1 MAYYLT
7 KQFQQNQIFDLL
19 AGEAFTRVVSLDM
32 GRGWTRARLYE
43 KGEDNWTETA
53 LKLDDKGNT
62 RIPTR
67 ISYDQSG
74 DPPVEIELV
83 GYEADP
89 MDFRQQFKTPPQ
101 NWDKTSPD
109 GVHTFKTLMGD
120 FIGSL
125 WFISMRDNNPDL
137 ELEEEDWDQAL
148 LVVGCPFSN
157 NWIGT
162 DDYRQMVK
170 EVTVHDHVVV
180 LPESGAAMMWAAHQ
194 GQLELSGGVALF
206 DLGAVTTDFLYV
218 QQGKKLSARS
228 LEWGGNRVDRALL
241 DEILNAN
248 GMKRQDIP
256 LNQLANVL
264 NQVREMKEAFDP
276 AQSPSERTLTI
287 PNTEAGKPDR
297 EISVTVD
304 GDLMARAIS
313 PLLPELEDF
322 FQQMKGR
329 IGSRPCGTVLLTGG
343 ASLTPQVLELAKQVF
358 GCACQVQRL
367 ENPADCVVQ
376 GLALT
381 MCGRLRVMAL
391 AKQQRSVIEDYLAA
405 RYDGFLLH
413 CRDVVLGSFF
423 SIAPRQLHRVKETGK
438 NLRLSQIVALIEK
451 AVRATGLPETQKL
464 SWHMKD
470 VSHESIQ
477 ALSVGVPNLMEYI
490 YAAPNQTDTQALLAD
505 TEQALETR
513 RNKVNLNALM
523 AQILDQTSFT
533 KLFFFSYIDDDILKR
548 YNSLLYR
555 GARGAAAAV
564 MSLFPNQ
571 PENETDNPE
580 LWRSSGAFKYYP
592 ELLDEQTLAD
602 RLLLLVHEDYNRAQ
616 YYINLEKKDPLVD
629 KKTLD
634 EILKKADTKHG
645 TSDWHQRHMN
655 FTLAKCPM
663 LQQIYDQLFRDLYEV
678 VLGKVLLLV
687 FDERADI
694 P

>member
-7 KQFQQNQIFDLL
+7 KQFRQNQIFDLL
-19 AGEAFTRVVSLDM
+19 AEEDFTRVVSLDM
-32 GRGWTRARLYE
+32 GHGWTRAWLYK

-62 RIPTR
+62 CIPTR

-74 DPPVEIELV
+74 DPPIEIELV
-83 GYEADP
+83 GYEANP
-89 MDFRQQFKTPPQ
+89 LDFRQQFKTPPR

-109 GVHTFKTLMGD
+109 GTHTFKALMGD

-125 WFISMRDNNPDL
+125 WFISMRDNNP
-137 ELEEEDWDQAL
+137 ELDMDDEDWEHAL

-157 NWIGT
+157 TWIGT
-162 DDYRQMVK
+162 DDYRKMVK

-180 LPESGAAMMWAAHQ
+180 LPESSAAMMRAAHQ
-194 GQLELSGGVALF
+194 GQLELSRGAALF

-218 QQGKKLSARS
+218 HQGKKLTARS

-241 DEILNAN
+241 DEILKTK
-248 GMKRQDIP
+248 GMNRRDVP
-256 LNQLANVL
+256 LNQLAYVL
-264 NQVREMKEAFDP
+264 NQVREIKEEFDP
-276 AQSPSERTLTI
+276 AQPPLKRTLTI
-287 PNTEAGKPDR
+287 RNTGSGGQDR
-297 EISVTVD
+297 EISITVD
-304 GDLMARAIS
+304 GDLMDRAIS
-313 PLLPELEDF
+313 PLLQKLEDF
-322 FQQMKGR
+322 FRQMKGR

-343 ASLTPQVLELAKQVF
+343 ASQTPQVLELAKQVF
-358 GCACQVQRL
+358 GSECEVQRL

-391 AKQQRSVIEDYLAA
+391 AEQQRSVMEDYLAA

-423 SIAPRQLHRVKETGK
+423 SIAPRQLQRIQQAGK
-438 NLRLSQIVALIEK
+438 SLHFSQIIALIEK
-451 AVRATGLPETQKL
+451 AVKAAGLPENQKL
-464 SWHMKD
+464 GWHMED

-477 ALSVGVPNLMEYI
+477 ALSTGVPYLIEYIYGVPNQPD
-490 YAAPNQTDTQALLAD
+490 AQVLLAD
-505 TEQALETR
+505 TENALESK
-513 RNKVNLNALM
+513 RNKVDLNALM
-523 AQILDQTSFT
+523 AQILGQTSFT
-533 KLFFFSYIDDDILKR
+533 KLFFFSYIDENILKR
-548 YNSLLYR
+548 YNPLLYR
-555 GARGAAAAV
+555 GARSAAAV
-564 MSLFPNQ
+564 VVSLFPNL

-580 LWRSSGAFKYYP
+580 AWRSSGAFKHYP

-602 RLLLLVHEDYNRAQ
+602 RLLLLVHEDYNQAQ

-634 EILKKADTKHG
+634 EILEKADTRHG

-655 FTLAKCPM
+655 FALDKCPM
-663 LQQIYDQLFRDLYEV
+663 LRQIYDQLFRDLYEIM
-678 VLGKVLLLV
+678 LGKVLLLV

-694 P
+694 S

>member
-1 MAYYLT
+1 MTYYLA

-19 AGEAFTRVVSLDM
+19 AGNVFTRVVSLDM
-32 GRGWTRARLYE
+32 GRGWTRARLYTKCE
-43 KGEDNWTETA
+43 EDWTETV
-53 LKLDDKGNT
+53 LKLDDKENT

-67 ISYDQSG
+67 ISYDRCG
-74 DPPVEIELV
+74 DPPIEIELI

-120 FIGSL
+120 FISSL
-125 WFISMRDNNPDL
+125 WLVNLRDNNPDL
-137 ELEEEDWDQAL
+137 EMDEEDWDQAL

-157 NWIGT
+157 NWIGV
-162 DDYRQMVK
+162 DDFRELVE

-180 LPESGAAMMWAAHQ
+180 LPESSAAMMRVAHQ
-194 GQLELSGGVALF
+194 GQLELSGGAALF

-228 LEWGGNRVDRALL
+228 LEWGGNRIDRSLL
-241 DEILNAN
+241 DEILKAN

-256 LNQLANVL
+256 LNQLTNVL
-264 NQVREMKEAFDP
+264 NQVREMKENFDP
-276 AQSPSERTLTI
+276 AQPPSERILTI
-287 PNTEAGKPDR
+287 PNAEAGKPDLD
-297 EISVTVD
+297 ISVTLD
-304 GDLMARAIS
+304 GDLMTRAIS

-322 FQQMKGR
+322 FRQMKER

-358 GCACQVQRL
+358 GCACQVQRPD
-367 ENPADCVVQ
+367 NPAECVVQ

-381 MCGRLRVMAL
+381 MCGRLRAMAL
-391 AKQQRSVIEDYLAA
+391 AKQQRSVMEDYLAA

-423 SIAPRQLHRVKETGK
+423 STAPRQLHRVKETGK
-438 NLRLSQIVALIEK
+438 NLHLSQIVALIEK
-451 AVRATGLPETQKL
+451 AVRASGLPENQKL
-464 SWHMKD
+464 HWHMED

-477 ALSVGVPNLMEYI
+477 ALSVWVPNLIEHI
-490 YAAPNQTDTQALLAD
+490 YTAPNQPDAQALLDDA
-505 TEQALETR
+505 EQTLQTML
-513 RNKVNLNALM
+513 NKVNLNALM
-523 AQILDQTSFT
+523 AQILDQTNFT
-533 KLFFFSYIDDDILKR
+533 KLFFFSYIDDNILKR

-555 GARGAAAAV
+555 GARGAAAV
-564 MSLFPNQ
+564 VVSLFPNQ
-571 PENETDNPE
+571 SENETNNPE
-580 LWRSSGAFKYYP
+580 LWRSSGAFKHYP

-616 YYINLEKKDPLVD
+616 YYINLEKKDPSVD
-629 KKTLD
+629 KKALD

-645 TSDWHQRHMN
+645 ISNWHQRHMN
-655 FTLAKCPM
+655 FTLDKCPM
-663 LQQIYDQLFRDLYEV
+663 IQQIYDLLFRDLYEIM
-678 VLGKVLLLV
+678 LGKVLLLV
-687 FDERADI
+687 FDQRADI